1 MKVARGAL
9 LNLPLPLG
17 EGRGE
22 GNGHGERRLSSCGV
36 ALVAMAVSRDKPA
49 VLRDI
54 SAVPILRPPRGYRI
68 ISRYC
73 TKRSSGR

>member
-36 ALVAMAVSRDKPA
+36 ALVAMAVSRDPA
-49 VLRDI
+49 PLALHKVALSTR
-54 SAVPILRPPRGYRI
+54 SKSWAPGSRCRG
-68 ISRYC
+68 
-73 TKRSSGR
+73 

>member
-1 MKVARGAL
+1 MKVARSALFTMKVARGAL

-36 ALVAMAVSRDKPA
+36 ALVAMAVSRDRA
-49 VLRDI
+49 VAAEAAPTFAFTLR
-54 SAVPILRPPRGYRI
+54 A
-68 ISRYC
+68 
-73 TKRSSGR
+73 

>member
-9 LNLPLPLG
+9 RNLPLPLG

-36 ALVAMAVSRDKPA
+36 ALVAMAVSRDCCAGA
-49 VLRDI
+49 VSRLY
-54 SAVPILRPPRGYRI
+54 RG
-68 ISRYC
+68 
-73 TKRSSGR
+73 